1 MSEYHCVLCASQDTD
16 HIFRDDNRMNFVRDY
31 YHCNICSLIFVP
43 PVQRLTPEEEFQRY
57 ELHENDPEDPNY
69 RKFLNRMS
77 KPILERIH
85 PGSYGLDFGSG
96 PGPTLNMMLEKKG
109 HTVEV
114 FDIYYANDPSVFKNK
129 YDFITTTETVEHLFR
144 PWDELNRLW
153 SSLKE
158 GGWLGIMTKR
168 SEGIQEFKNWYYKND
183 DTHVIFFSDDTFR
196 WIGKQWGATPE
207 FISDD
212 VVLFQKPSD

>member
-1 MSEYHCVLCASQDTD
+1 MSDNRCVLCESYDTH
-16 HIFRDDNRMNFVRDY
+16 HIFCDDTRMEDIRDY

-43 PVQRLTPEEEFQRY
+43 PVQRLAPDEEFQRY
-57 ELHENDPEDPNY
+57 ELHENDPEDSNY

-96 PGPTLNMMLEKKG
+96 PGPTLNIMLEKEG

-114 FDIYYANDPSVFKNK
+114 FDIYYANDPSVFNNK

-168 SEGIQEFKNWYYKND
+168 SGGIQEFKNWYYKND

-196 WIGKQWGATPE
+196 WLGKQWGAIPE
-207 FISDD
+207 FVSDD